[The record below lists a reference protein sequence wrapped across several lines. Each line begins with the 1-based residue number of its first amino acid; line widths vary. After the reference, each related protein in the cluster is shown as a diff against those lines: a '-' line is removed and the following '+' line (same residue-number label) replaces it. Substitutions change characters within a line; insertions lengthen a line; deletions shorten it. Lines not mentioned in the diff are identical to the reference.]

1 VPDVTP
7 AHLNVDLNGLSAA
20 DVAALGSA
28 TLHEAGG
35 RIGAIPAAI
44 RPVTSSPAFAGPAVT
59 VAGPP
64 GDNLWLHRGIYECK
78 PGDVLVATVSGAYEW
93 GYWGE
98 LLTCAAQERGIAGV
112 VIDGC
117 VRDLARLAELGFPV
131 FARGTAIRGT
141 MKASDGVGA
150 INDGLVLGEIVVHPG
165 DWVVGDHDGVVVIPR
180 DRLTAVVAAGQERVR
195 KEAHLMQQLRDGKR
209 TLDLY
214 DFPADPRAS
223 RLGRQRT
230 LADAN
235 KEDLQDEGRDRS

>member
-1 VPDVTP
+1 VPDATP
-7 AHLNVDLNGLSAA
+7 GHLDIDLNGLSAA

-44 RPVTSSPAFAGPAVT
+44 RPVTPSPAFAGPAVT

-64 GDNLWLHRGIYECK
+64 GDNLWLHRAVYECK
-78 PGDVLVATVSGAYEW
+78 HGDVLVATVSGAYEW

-98 LLTCAAQERGIAGV
+98 LLTCAAQERGIAAV

-117 VRDLARLAELGFPV
+117 VRDLARLAELGLPI
-131 FARGTAIRGT
+131 FARGSAIRGT
-141 MKASDGVGA
+141 MKASEGA
-150 INDGLVLGEIVVHPG
+150 GTINERLVMGEIVVHPG
-165 DWVVGDHDGVVVIPR
+165 DWVVGDEDGVVVIPLE
-180 DRLTAVVAAGQERVR
+180 RLAPVVASGQERVR

-214 DFPADPRAS
+214 DFPADPRAGRAGQAADTSS
-223 RLGRQRT
+223 R
-230 LADAN
+230 
-235 KEDLQDEGRDRS
+235 